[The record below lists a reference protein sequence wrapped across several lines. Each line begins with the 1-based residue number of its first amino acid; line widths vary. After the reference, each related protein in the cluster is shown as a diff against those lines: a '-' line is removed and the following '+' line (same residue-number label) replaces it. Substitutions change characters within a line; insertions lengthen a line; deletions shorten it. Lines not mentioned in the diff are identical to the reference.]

1 MMTGLE
7 AMLLV
12 GASTVVMLAWGLLAD
27 TSAGDFSPGT
37 PWLRRSR

>member
-1 MMTGLE
+1 MTGLE
-7 AMLLV
+7 AILLV
-12 GASTVVMLAWGLLAD
+12 GASTVVMLLGAYFAD